1 MKRKVVHTD
10 RVPAGRAR
18 ISQAIIHGDV
28 VYVSGM
34 VARVPATGKV
44 PPGGAG
50 PQTRQVLKNVESVLK
65 AAGSDMRHVLKM
77 SCFLSDM
84 DDFPAF
90 NTEWETFFPKEPPA
104 RICVQARLGPSFVVE
119 IDAIAALPPRRST
132 KTKKSAR

>member
-10 RVPAGRAR
+10 RVPPGRAR
-18 ISQAIIHGDV
+18 ISQGIVHGDV

-34 VARVPATGKV
+34 VGRTPATGKV

-50 PQTRQVLKNVESVLK
+50 PQTVQVLKNVESVLK
-65 AAGSDMRHVLKM
+65 AAGSGMQHVLKM

-84 DDFPAF
+84 ADFQAF
-90 NTEWETFFPKEPPA
+90 NTEWEKFFPKEPPA

-119 IDAIAALPPRRST
+119 IDAIAALPPKRPA
-132 KTKKSAR
+132 KAKKKAR